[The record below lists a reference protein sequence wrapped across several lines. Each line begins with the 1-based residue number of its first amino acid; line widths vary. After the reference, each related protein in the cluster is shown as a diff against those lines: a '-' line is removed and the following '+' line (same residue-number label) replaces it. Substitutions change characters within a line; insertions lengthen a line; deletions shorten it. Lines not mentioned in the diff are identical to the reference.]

1 MKILSYLVLVLGLIF
16 TSCSDSGSQSATEQ
30 APAQTDQTAESD
42 NGTPQINITNPEA
55 TGAKEQPVAASV
67 EGGQHYICPNNCE
80 GSGGAS
86 AGTCPVCGTDYVHNA
101 AFHQKNSPAA
111 DGSGSPVISTNP
123 TAAEPAQNAS
133 GVWHYTCP
141 KGCAGGGGSAGPC
154 SSCGATLAHNPAY
167 HQ

>member
-1 MKILSYLVLVLGLIF
+1 MKILSYLVLALGLIF

-30 APAQTDQTAESD
+30 APSQLDQSSD
-42 NGTPQINITNPEA
+42 NSTPQINITNPEA
-55 TGAKEQPVAASV
+55 TGGNGQPVAASV
-67 EGGQHYICPNNCE
+67 SGGQHYICPNNCE

-101 AFHQKNSPAA
+101 GFHQKNSPSA
-111 DGSGSPVISTNP
+111 DGTGSPVISTSP
-123 TAAEPAQNAS
+123 TTAEPAQNAS